1 MKCTT
6 VYMIWAIWLGLQ
18 SVYYIILLSSTM
30 LPFPYYWAAALSQI
44 FCSTRCLLEGV
55 NIMSETYEQIL
66 FCLGL
71 LV

>member
-44 FCSTRCLLEGV
+44 FCSTRRLVEDFLLDV
-55 NIMSETYEQIL
+55 W
-66 FCLGL
+66 
-71 LV
+71 